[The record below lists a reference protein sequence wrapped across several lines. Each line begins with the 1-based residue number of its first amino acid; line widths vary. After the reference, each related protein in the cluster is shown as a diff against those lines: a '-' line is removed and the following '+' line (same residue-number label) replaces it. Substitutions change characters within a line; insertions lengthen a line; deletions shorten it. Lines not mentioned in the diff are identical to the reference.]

1 MSNIYYIS
9 NTNDNYH
16 PNNTK
21 SKFKIDL
28 HPSSLDY
35 LPDGDLECAVKS
47 ITATRDDNTKYQC
60 LGLKSNIIKDWEKLL
75 CLVHLEKN
83 RNSHF
88 YTEFEN
94 PTFFPTTRQL
104 LSKAS
109 FEFIDL
115 DSNTQPSFT
124 QHSTVIQV
132 VVKQQTKRMKHPFQ
146 IHLDSSCKISKEYF
160 PSNTN
165 MEFTV
170 QLPKRL
176 DFKKN
181 WSVALKSISFSNN
194 IFNVTDCWL
203 KIEGDKSGIIKIED
217 GYYPTIET
225 LKKELDDK
233 LETIFNFFI
242 DKKTGNF
249 LFLTLKIPRAIVKL
263 SDNFRK
269 LLNLPTDKIDNSIRK
284 TGNININELLPQ
296 HFLVCCDFVENS
308 IYGDKPIPV
317 LKYQPIPKV
326 DGSTVLNFD
335 FLYSDF
341 LQMKKKTFDSI
352 KIQILDDNRKP
363 LQCKNDIPTRIQLLF
378 VNTNSA

>member
-60 LGLKSNIIKDWEKLL
+60 LGLKSNIIKDWEKLF

-88 YTEFEN
+88 YTEFKN

-203 KIEGDKSGIIKIED
+203 KIEGDKSGIRKIED

-233 LETIFNFFI
+233 LKKIFNFFI
-242 DKKTGNF
+242 DIKTGNF
-249 LFLTLKIPRAIVKL
+249 LFLTLKIPKFTIFTSFFFLR
-263 SDNFRK
+263 
-269 LLNLPTDKIDNSIRK
+269 LPTTKSN
-284 TGNININELLPQ
+284 
-296 HFLVCCDFVENS
+296 
-308 IYGDKPIPV
+308 
-317 LKYQPIPKV
+317 KV
-326 DGSTVLNFD
+326 S
-335 FLYSDF
+335 
-341 LQMKKKTFDSI
+341 KKTFDSL
-352 KIQILDDNRKP
+352 LDKP
-363 LQCKNDIPTRIQLLF
+363 IDSLI
-378 VNTNSA
+378 